1 MILESNTNS
10 SIVPFPIMI
19 QLTSTPLTTVAE
31 PGIVLAGDFV
41 LRGDRTGGDGI
52 VYERDKGWRT
62 Q

>member
-1 MILESNTNS
+1 
-10 SIVPFPIMI
+10 MI

-41 LRGDRTGGDGI
+41 LRVDRTGGDGI